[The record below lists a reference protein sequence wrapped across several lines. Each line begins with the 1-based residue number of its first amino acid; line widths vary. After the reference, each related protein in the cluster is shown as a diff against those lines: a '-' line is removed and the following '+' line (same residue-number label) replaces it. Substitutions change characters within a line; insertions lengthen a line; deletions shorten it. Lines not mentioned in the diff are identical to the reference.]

1 MVEFK
6 KIQKFSEKEFE
17 LIKITQ
23 DVREFVE
30 NSKVRNGVVFVIVS
44 HTTAG
49 IMVNESLPCLERDI
63 ETKLEELVP
72 LHHDYAHS
80 HFLPSYGAIG
90 GNAPGYLKSMLCGNH
105 CVVPVIDGKMVL
117 GMAQDIYLAEF
128 DGVQQRT
135 VFLEI
140 MGEE

>member
-63 ETKLEELVP
+63 ETKLEGMAVF
-72 LHHDYAHS
+72 HVGIW
-80 HFLPSYGAIG
+80 LPTHATVEGDGQISGQAQFVNGKQLGVIG
-90 GNAPGYLKSMLCGNH
+90 
-105 CVVPVIDGKMVL
+105 IETVL
-117 GMAQDIYLAEF
+117 G
-128 DGVQQRT
+128 GVELQS
-135 VFLEI
+135 F
-140 MGEE
+140 

>member
-6 KIQKFSEKEFE
+6 KIQKYSEKEFQ
-17 LIKITQ
+17 LIKITD
-23 DVREFVE
+23 DVREFVAS
-30 NSKVRNGVVFVIVS
+30 SKVRNGVIFVIVS

-63 ETKLEELVP
+63 EAKLEELVP
-72 LHHDYAHS
+72 LNHNYAHS

-90 GNAPGYLKSMLCGNH
+90 GNAPGHLKSMLCGNH
-105 CVVPVIDGKMVL
+105 CVVPVIDGEMVL

-128 DGVQQRT
+128 DGVQLRT
-135 VFLEI
+135 VYLEI
-140 MGEE
+140 LGEE